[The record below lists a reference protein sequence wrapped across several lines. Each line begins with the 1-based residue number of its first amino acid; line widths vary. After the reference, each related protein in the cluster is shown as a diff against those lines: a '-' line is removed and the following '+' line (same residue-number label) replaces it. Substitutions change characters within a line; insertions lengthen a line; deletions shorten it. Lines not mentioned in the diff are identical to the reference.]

1 MTVIIKAN
9 PIQIEP
15 FHGPQKL
22 RVGRGC
28 TKKLILGLE
37 KWKRVKKPAYL
48 CHSHC
53 ALYLY
58 NENMPNLHQGKRV
71 IFVK

>member
-37 KWKRVKKPAYL
+37 KWKRV
-48 CHSHC
+48 
-53 ALYLY
+53 
-58 NENMPNLHQGKRV
+58 
-71 IFVK
+71 